1 MRWKLAVS
9 VSVAALALLAQPIAN
24 ALPIHYEGN
33 VVIGGPAVT
42 GSVSG
47 FGYISDEAANV
58 DFWTFSGV
66 AGQSVLIRGTR
77 LDSRLD
83 PSLNVYF
90 GTTTADQSLFV
101 HDASFGGLQLLA
113 TGDDEV
119 EVPGPFGDPAVVIEL
134 TRTGTYTIVIGGFA
148 SDADPVNGLPY
159 RLAVSVP
166 EPATLPLFLLAI
178 AGVAFVLRRKQSA

>member
-1 MRWKLAVS
+1 MKWKLAVS
-9 VSVAALALLAQPIAN
+9 LAAFALFAHPMAN
-24 ALPIHYEGN
+24 ALPIQYQGN
-33 VVIGGPAVT
+33 IVIGGPAVT

-83 PSLNVYF
+83 PSLNLYF
-90 GTTTADQSLFV
+90 GTTTADQSTFV
-101 HDASFGGLQLLA
+101 HDSNFGGLQLLA
-113 TGDDEV
+113 TGDDEID
-119 EVPGPFGDPAVVIEL
+119 VPGPFGDPALLFEL
-134 TRTGTYTIVIGGFA
+134 TRTGTYTIVLGGFA
-148 SDADPVNGLPY
+148 SDADPAGGLPY

-166 EPATLPLFLLAI
+166 EPATLPLVLLAV
-178 AGVAFVLRRKQSA
+178 AGLGFVLRRKQSV